1 MSEYIPKSLRQAVEQ
16 RANRR
21 CEYCRSSLSFTTE
34 SFAAEH
40 ILPVSRGGATHLDNL
55 ALSCSGCNGRKYDK
69 VEGFDPITEQLVPLF
84 HPRLHDWNEHF
95 GWNED
100 YTRIVGKTPTGR
112 ATVKTLGMN
121 REGVVNLRWGLF
133 LPGIHPPIETP

>member
-1 MSEYIPKSLRQAVEQ
+1 MSEYISKSLRQAVEQ

-40 ILPVSRGGATHLDNL
+40 ILPVSRGGATELDNL

-69 VEGFDPITEQLVPLF
+69 VEALDPVTEQIVPLF
-84 HPRLHDWNEHF
+84 HPRLQDWNEHF

-100 YTRIVGKTPTGR
+100 YTRIVGKTPTRR
-112 ATVKTLGMN
+112 AAIQTLGIN
-121 REGVVNLRWGLF
+121 REGVVNLRWGMF
-133 LPGIHPPIETP
+133 LLGIHPPIDTL

>member
-1 MSEYIPKSLRQAVEQ
+1 LSEYIPKSLRQAVEQ

-40 ILPVSRGGATHLDNL
+40 IIPVSRGGATELDNL

-69 VEGFDPITEQLVPLF
+69 VEVRDPVTEQIVPLF

-95 GWNED
+95 
-100 YTRIVGKTPTGR
+100 VGKTSTGR
-112 ATVKTLGMN
+112 ATIKTLGMN

-133 LPGIHPPIETP
+133 LLGIHPPSDTP